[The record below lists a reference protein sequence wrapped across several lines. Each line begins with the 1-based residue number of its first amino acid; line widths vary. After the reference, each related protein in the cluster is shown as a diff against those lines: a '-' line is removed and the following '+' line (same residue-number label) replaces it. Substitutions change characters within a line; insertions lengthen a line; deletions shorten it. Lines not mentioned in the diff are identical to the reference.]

1 MQNRYLIL
9 NILSDGEFHSGE
21 DMGKALEL
29 SRAAIWKHLQALLKS
44 GIEVQSVRGRGYRL
58 EKPIELLD
66 EGLIRSRLDNNANT
80 TISRLEIHPELDSTN
95 YYLRS
100 IAQQEKTSG
109 HVCIAEHQ
117 SKGVGT
123 RGRQWISPFGSN
135 VYLSLYWKFDCGPAT
150 LGGLSLAVAVAVAR
164 AIEEIGVIGV
174 ELKWPNDIVFRNQK
188 LGGILLEMSGDAY
201 GPCNVVIG
209 IGLNISMSAASGAV
223 IDQPWTDLKSVAP
236 DKNISR
242 NLIASNILNQL
253 ILVVQEFQNS
263 GFEPFL
269 KEWQLKDGIRGK
281 SVKLLLSDNEQ
292 FGVVKGIDKYGA
304 LLLETENGIQCYSSG
319 EVSMRLQS

>member
-1 MQNRYLIL
+1 MQNRYHIL
-9 NILSDGEFHSGE
+9 NILSDGRFHSGE
-21 DMGKALEL
+21 DMGNTLGL
-29 SRAAIWKHLQALLKS
+29 SRAAIWKHLQALS
-44 GIEVQSVRGRGYRL
+44 GVGIEVHSVRGRGYRL
-58 EKPIELLD
+58 AKPLELLD
-66 EGLIRSRLDNNANT
+66 EELIRSMLDDNANF
-80 TISRLEIHPELDSTN
+80 TINRMEIHSELDSTN
-95 YYLRS
+95 HYLRS

-109 HVCIAEHQ
+109 HVCIAESQ
-117 SKGVGT
+117 SSGVGT
-123 RGRQWISPFGSN
+123 RGRKWVSPFGKN
-135 VYLSLYWKFDCGPAT
+135 LYLSMYWKFDCGPAQ

-164 AIEEIGVIGV
+164 AIEEAGILGV
-174 ELKWPNDIVFRNQK
+174 ELKWPNDIVWRNKK

-209 IGLNISMSAASGAV
+209 IGLNISMPDSSRAS
-223 IDQPWTDLKSVAP
+223 IDQPWTDLRSIEP

-242 NLIASNILNQL
+242 NQIASNILNQL
-253 ILVVQEFQNS
+253 IPVVQKFQDS

-269 KEWQLKDGIRGK
+269 NEWQLRDGAKGK
-281 SVKLLLSDNEQ
+281 AVKLLLSDREK